1 MNSPS
6 LQNTQNKSYIYNS
19 IRSIK
24 KNQNMWNLPN
34 IGSFNCQQSPA
45 QFMTHKK
52 NIQNQPYLFS
62 PTQNKTDQIKN
73 EPISP
78 SNFVNQNSSIDFEY
92 LQALDEQSKEQLINK
107 LLTILKKKQRS
118 SSRKNIIQV
127 NQIDNQSHFNNN
139 DLGQGK

>member
-1 MNSPS
+1 
-6 LQNTQNKSYIYNS
+6 
-19 IRSIK
+19 
-24 KNQNMWNLPN
+24 
-34 IGSFNCQQSPA
+34 
-45 QFMTHKK
+45 
-52 NIQNQPYLFS
+52 
-62 PTQNKTDQIKN
+62 
-73 EPISP
+73 
-78 SNFVNQNSSIDFEY
+78 